1 MQKEKSLATII
12 LAAGNS
18 SRLKRPKQ
26 LLVWQGE
33 SLLQRAVRLAS
44 EAIGEEI
51 VVVYGA
57 FKSQIEDH
65 LEQLPVAAIY
75 HEHWQEGMGSSLQ
88 KGLKALKRASYEGFL
103 IMVCDQ
109 PFLTTQHLTTLKES
123 FHTKNTIA
131 VASSYMGSFGVPA
144 ILASHLLNPD
154 SLGKKAQGAKQIL
167 KNLSPSQLSLIPFPK
182 GEIDIDTEEDWENLQ
197 IC

>member
-33 SLLQRAVRLAS
+33 SLLKRAVRLAS
-44 EAIGEEI
+44 EAIGGEI

-65 LEQLPVAAIY
+65 VKQLPITAIY
-75 HEHWQEGMGSSLQ
+75 NENWQEGMGVSLQ
-88 KGLKALKRASYEGFL
+88 KGLGAFQEDVYDGIL

-109 PFLTTQHLTTLKES
+109 PYLTSQHLMLLKQS
-123 FHTKNTIA
+123 FHSKNIVA
-131 VASSYMGSFGVPA
+131 SASSYAGSLGVPA
-144 ILASHLLNPD
+144 ILASHLLSPD
-154 SLGKKAQGAKQIL
+154 SLGEKAQGAKQLL
-167 KNLSPSQLSLIPFPK
+167 KSLPPSQLSLVPFPK